1 MIQMSMLSKIHLLR
15 NIFMNARISI
25 LSFPQRWQNNQLTL
39 RVLVIPRNFNPLIPD
54 QVAPGTVP
62 WVDAVIK
69 LRARLITDGEKY
81 PSILE
86 ADESFPFIGIAM
98 PANIRPVFEDI
109 DQQYGG
115 IPATSVANRLSAPGI
130 NERARKYL
138 PESYRNSFNFTSVRT
153 PDAAIDDSYHCAIKD
168 KTPSIVGFISNYDLS
183 WGKVFAQC
191 LRQPALAERVGFVYE
206 ATFDVNPDFV
216 KDGSWIYIDLDDG
229 CSYKAAMDEAPVID
243 LIKGQKLVKRY
254 AAKLP
259 KLKKD
264 DDRALFAAVQFPVLI
279 KVPQGGDNLDEDIPV
294 QPFNFDELLIETEQ
308 YDDGFCKIVHANQP
322 VSSDL
327 LREKEDKEL
336 PVITDAGIRLAWD
349 DEQLLIWMNRQIKPD
364 ENLPTKQRTDAPTGV
379 LQYRV
384 DVRIHSKVDPNPN
397 PWMPLCK
404 VRNKVNLVIGGE
416 LIDAAANEKELG
428 VEVYPAKPDAT
439 PGTLFWL
446 PQYYTHWTGKSL
458 VLTDNDAINIFRK
471 EENTIAEKKAKKFD
485 NYEAAGMDDLKLLYG
500 TKYDFRVR
508 LADISGGGPTL
519 DEHRKYAA
527 PSPEGFCDF
536 RRTVQP
542 QTIRLTNE
550 LPLKDDVYFKDDT
563 LVMKRPL
570 LGYPSVV
577 FTGRYADP
585 VADLIADVNAVHAA
599 GIIDPTK
606 NREIGLPDPDVEEV
620 EVLVEVKALEMDML
634 LRYNTDSHESYAKLY
649 ITKRSF
655 PKDDFNGDC
664 TVPITFIDAP
674 VLNFTDSQDLG
685 TLGLVAGGDNIDLH
699 DDIVLPSSRD
709 VRITLR
715 PVVSNKPEYYA
726 KNSDLPRKGK
736 PVIFITRKHSKNETR
751 LFKALPEVEMIRG
764 IWLQPDTD
772 TYLKATLTEIFVE
785 NNSPVHTSSMMER
798 LADAIDKTIEV
809 EAKGLSLVGK
819 PGTRIQFG
827 ACRSIRHNM
836 APDSTSITFSTKSD
850 LLNHWVVP
858 ITLILNRDWTWDG
871 AKPVSFEFYR
881 QKKMVGAGLTEEERN
896 AIAWEDEQLV
906 GDIEMKQAINIQA
919 LYNPDRSQTYLC
931 FLDAV
936 EPKPA
941 TSAGFPEELMVQY
954 RIVPNFKS
962 EPDAENVE
970 TDDMPLLQLHLPI
983 TGKPSQ
989 VPKIVSAGIAQS
1001 KYVSDAAYAN
1011 TEPRRRF
1018 LWLEFDKPLQNK
1030 SDAYFIRMLAYSPD
1044 PLLSRWDFDML
1055 KAPEEATLSIN
1066 PEPIRIISPQHTDDK
1081 SGLNAMQELT
1091 AANIKDGKDPVHYLV
1106 PLPPGI
1112 HASSAELFGFLT
1124 YELRVGHKKGWST
1137 AQARFGSPLRTTGV
1151 QHPLPQLFCIV
1162 NRNEKHI
1169 MVTAPFAQTVFN
1181 GVDVTSKPP
1190 RTQLWALLYAQVKRA
1205 DDLEY
1210 RNILLDDQL
1219 FVRKR
1224 VAVDPATGKQITTI
1238 NTDAV
1243 QYAITG
1249 WKNKDVNMMLHQ
1261 YGLPITSSL
1270 SVLVVEMLP
1279 TYDKFTSPARGN
1291 NMDNFAANEFNNRGI
1306 VNLESGMEIQYFK
1319 TRVNYATVAA
1329 YEKQQQIENNL
1340 QNNMEEAFINQAQ
1353 KEEMIRP
1360 LTDQLGSERILRTS
1374 TLVAVPEIC
1383 CTE

>member
-1 MIQMSMLSKIHLLR
+1 
-15 NIFMNARISI
+15 MNARISI
-25 LSFPQRWQNNQLTL
+25 LSFPQRWKNNQLTL
-39 RVLVIPRNFNPLIPD
+39 RVLVIPRNFNPLIAD

-86 ADESFPFIGIAM
+86 IAEDFPLTDISM
-98 PANIRPVFEDI
+98 PANIRPIFEDI
-109 DQQYGG
+109 DAQYGG
-115 IPATSVANRLSAPGI
+115 IPATGI
-130 NERARKYL
+130 SNTLKPPTAGERARKYL
-138 PESYRNSFNFTSVRT
+138 PESYRNSFNFTRVRT

-168 KTPSIVGFISNYDLS
+168 KTPSVAGFESKYDLS

-216 KDGSWIYIDLDDG
+216 KEGSWIYVDLDDG
-229 CSYKAAMDEAPVID
+229 CSYKEVMDAAPPA
-243 LIKGQKLVKRY
+243 GQKLVKRY

-279 KVPQGGDNLDEDIPV
+279 KDSEAGDNLDEDIPL
-294 QPFNFDELLIETEQ
+294 QPSGFDELLIETEQ

-336 PVITDAGIRLAWD
+336 PVITDAGIRLGWD
-349 DEQLLIWMNRQIKPD
+349 DEQLLIWMNRQIKLD
-364 ENLPTKQRTDAPTGV
+364 DALPTKQRMDAPMGV

-384 DVRIHSKVDPNPN
+384 DVRLNSDVEPNPN

-404 VRNKVNLVIGGE
+404 VRNKADLVIGGE
-416 LIDAAANEKELG
+416 LIDDAGKEKELG

-446 PQYYTHWTGKSL
+446 PQYYSHWTGKSL
-458 VLTDNDAINIFRK
+458 VLTDNDAIEIFK
-471 EENTIAEKKAKKFD
+471 KQDNVIAEKKARKYD
-485 NYEAAGMDDLKLLYG
+485 QYEAAGLDDVELLYG

-519 DEHRKYAA
+519 DEHRKYGA

-542 QTIRLTNE
+542 QAVRLENI
-550 LPLKDDVYFKDDT
+550 LPLNDAEYFTDDT

-570 LGYPSVV
+570 LGYPSVL
-577 FTGRYADP
+577 FTGRYPNA
-585 VADLIADVNAVHAA
+585 VADLIADSSSILAEMQ
-599 GIIDPTK
+599 IDLTK
-606 NREIGLPDPDVEEV
+606 ARPIGLADPDVEWV
-620 EVLVEVKALEMDML
+620 EVLVEVKALEMDMQ
-634 LRYNTDSHESYAKLY
+634 LRHNPDSHESYAKLY
-649 ITKRSF
+649 ITQRPF

-664 TVPITFIDAP
+664 NIPVTYVDSP
-674 VLNFTDSQDLG
+674 VLVFTDSQDLG
-685 TLGLVAGGDNIDLH
+685 TLGLVAGGDNIDEH
-699 DDIVLPSSRD
+699 ADIILPTSRD
-709 VRITLR
+709 IRITLR
-715 PVVSNKPEYYA
+715 PIVVDKPEYYA
-726 KNSDLPRKGK
+726 QNSDLPRKGK
-736 PVIFITRKHSKNETR
+736 PLSFITRKAGKNEKK
-751 LFKALPEVEMIRG
+751 LFKELPEVDTIRG

-785 NNSPVHTSSMMER
+785 NNSPVHTSSMIER

-809 EAKGLSLVGK
+809 ESKGLSLVGK
-819 PGTRIQFG
+819 QGTRIQFG
-827 ACRSIRHNM
+827 ACRAIRHNM

-881 QKKMVGAGLTEEERN
+881 QKKFVGAGLTEEERN
-896 AIAWEDEQLV
+896 AIAWEDEEVV

-919 LYNPDRSQTYLC
+919 LSNADRSQTYLC

-936 EPKPA
+936 EPKPKDA
-941 TSAGFPEELMVQY
+941 AGFPEELMVKY
-954 RIVPNFKS
+954 RILPNFKS
-962 EPDAENVE
+962 LPAAVNVE
-970 TDDMPLLQLHLPI
+970 TDDMPVLQLHLPI
-983 TGKPSQ
+983 TGKPAQ

-1001 KYVSDAAYAN
+1001 KYVSDDVYSS

-1018 LWLEFDKPLQNK
+1018 LWLEFEEPLQNK
-1030 SDAYFIRMLAYSPD
+1030 NDAYFIRMLAYSPD
-1044 PLLSRWDFDML
+1044 PLLSRWEFEML
-1055 KAPEEATLSIN
+1055 KAPEEPTLPIN
-1066 PEPIRIISPQHTDDK
+1066 PEPIRLISPQHTDDK

-1091 AANIKDGKDPVHYLV
+1091 AADKKADKDPVHYLV
-1106 PLPPGI
+1106 PLPPGM

-1151 QHPLPQLFCIV
+1151 QHPLPQLFCII

-1181 GVDVTSKPP
+1181 GADVTSNPP

-1205 DDLEY
+1205 DDKAY

-1219 FVRKR
+1219 FVRQRKAFD
-1224 VAVDPATGKQITTI
+1224 VAGKPIIDI
-1238 NTDAV
+1238 NTDAI
-1243 QYAITG
+1243 QYGITG
-1249 WKNKDVNMMLHQ
+1249 WNNKDVQIMLQQ
-1261 YGLPITSSL
+1261 YGLPIDSSL
-1270 SVLVVEMLP
+1270 SVLVVELLP
-1279 TYDKFTSPARGN
+1279 TYDKFFGRPAAGDN
-1291 NMDNFAANEFNNRGI
+1291 NPMLYNRVANFDMFN
-1306 VNLESGMEIQYFK
+1306 LQQGMAVSHFK
-1319 TRVNYATVAA
+1319 SVVGEVNYAATDR
-1329 YEKQQQIENNL
+1329 QQKLERERQL
-1340 QNNMEEAFINQAQ
+1340 RMDDAFISQAE
-1353 KEEMIRP
+1353 KEESIRP
-1360 LTDQLGSERILRTS
+1360 LTEQLGSERIL
-1374 TLVAVPEIC
+1374 
-1383 CTE
+1383 

>member
-1 MIQMSMLSKIHLLR
+1 
-15 NIFMNARISI
+15 MNARISI
-25 LSFPQRWQNNQLTL
+25 LSFPQRWKNNQLTL
-39 RVLVIPRNFNPLIPD
+39 RVLVIPRNFNPLIAD

-69 LRARLITDGEKY
+69 LKARLITDGEKY

-86 ADESFPFIGIAM
+86 TAETFPLNGISM
-98 PANIRPVFEDI
+98 PANIRPIFEDI
-109 DQQYGG
+109 EAQYGS
-115 IPATSVANRLSAPGI
+115 IPATDRSNTDSSNSLRPPKAG
-130 NERARKYL
+130 ERARKYL
-138 PESYRNSFNFTSVRT
+138 PESYRSSFNFTTPRT
-153 PDAAIDDSYHCAIKD
+153 KDAAIDDSYHCAIKD
-168 KTPSIVGFISNYDLS
+168 KTPSVAGFESKYDLS

-216 KDGSWIYIDLDDG
+216 KEGSWIYVDLDDG
-229 CSYKAAMDEAPVID
+229 CSYKTVMDDAPPA
-243 LIKGQKLVKRY
+243 GQKLVKRY

-264 DDRALFAAVQFPVLI
+264 DDRALFAAIQFPVLI
-279 KVPQGGDNLDEDIPV
+279 KDPEPGDNLDEDIPL
-294 QPFNFDELLIETEQ
+294 QPSGFDELLIETEQ

-349 DEQLLIWMNRQIKPD
+349 DEQLLIWMNRQIKVD
-364 ENLPTKQRTDAPTGV
+364 ETLPTNQRTDAPMGV

-384 DVRIHSKVDPNPN
+384 DVRLSSDADPNPN
-397 PWMPLCK
+397 PWRPLCK
-404 VRNKVNLVIGGE
+404 VRNKANLVIGGE
-416 LIDAAANEKELG
+416 TIDAAGNEKELG

-446 PQYYTHWTGKSL
+446 PQYYTHWTGGSL
-458 VLTDNDAINIFRK
+458 ALTDNDAIEIFKK
-471 EENTIAEKKAKKFD
+471 ELNSIPEKQAKKFD
-485 NYEAAGMDDLKLLYG
+485 NYEAAGLGDVKLLYG

-508 LADISGGGPTL
+508 LADVSGGGPEV

-527 PSPEGFCDF
+527 PAPEAFCDF

-542 QTIRLTNE
+542 QTVRLQNI
-550 LPLKDDVYFKDDT
+550 LPLNDEVYFTDNT

-570 LGYPSVV
+570 LGYPSVL
-577 FTGRYADP
+577 FTGRYPNA
-585 VADLIADVNAVHAA
+585 VADLAADATAVHAA
-599 GIIDPTK
+599 GIIDHTK
-606 NREIGLPDPDVEEV
+606 NREVGLADPDVDWV
-620 EVLVEVKALEMDML
+620 EVLVEVKALEMDMQ
-634 LRYNTDSHESYAKLY
+634 LRYNPESHESYAKLY

-655 PKDDFNGDC
+655 PKDNLNGDC
-664 TVPITFIDAP
+664 TIPITFVDAP
-674 VLNFTDSQDLG
+674 VLSFTYSQDLG
-685 TLGLVAGGDNIDLH
+685 ALGLIAGGDKIDDH
-699 DDIVLPSSRD
+699 ADIVLPTSRD
-709 VRITLR
+709 IRITLR
-715 PVVSNKPEYYA
+715 PVLSDRLEYYPE
-726 KNSDLPRKGK
+726 KSDLQKIGK
-736 PVIFITRKHSKNETR
+736 PISFITRKAGKNEKQ
-751 LFKALPEVEMIRG
+751 LFKDLPEVDMIRG

-785 NNSPVHTSSMMER
+785 NNSPVHTSSMIER
-798 LADAIDKTIEV
+798 LAEAIDKTIGV
-809 EAKGLSLVGK
+809 ESKGLSLVGK
-819 PGTRIQFG
+819 QGTRIQFG
-827 ACRSIRHNM
+827 ACRAIRHNM

-858 ITLILNRDWTWDG
+858 ITLILNRDWTWD
-871 AKPVSFEFYR
+871 AARPVSFEFYR
-881 QKKMVGAGLTEEERN
+881 QKKFAGAGLSEEERN
-896 AIAWEDEQLV
+896 AIPWEEEELI

-936 EPKPA
+936 EPKPKDV
-941 TSAGFPEELMVQY
+941 TGFPEEMMVKY
-954 RIVPNFKS
+954 RIAPNFKS
-962 EPDAENVE
+962 LPDVGEVVE
-970 TDDMPLLQLHLPI
+970 TDEMLLLQLHLPI
-983 TGKPSQ
+983 TGKPAQ

-1001 KYVSDAAYAN
+1001 KYVSDDIYSS

-1018 LWLEFDKPLQNK
+1018 LWLEFEEPLQNK
-1030 SDAYFIRMLAYSPD
+1030 NDAYFIRMLAYSPD
-1044 PLLSRWDFDML
+1044 PLLSRWEFEML
-1055 KAPEEATLSIN
+1055 KAPEEPTLSIN

-1091 AANIKDGKDPVHYLV
+1091 AADKKEGKSPVHYLV
-1106 PLPPGI
+1106 PLPAGM

-1151 QHPLPQLFCIV
+1151 QHPLPQLFCII

-1181 GVDVTSKPP
+1181 GADVTSNPP

-1205 DDLEY
+1205 DDKAY

-1219 FVRKR
+1219 FVRQRKTFDD
-1224 VAVDPATGKQITTI
+1224 AGKPVIDI
-1238 NTDAV
+1238 NTDAI
-1243 QYAITG
+1243 QYGITG
-1249 WKNKDVNMMLHQ
+1249 WKNKEVQIILQN
-1261 YGLPITSSL
+1261 YGLPLDSSL

-1279 TYDKFTSPARGN
+1279 TYDKFFGRPSAN
-1291 NMDNFAANEFNNRGI
+1291 NNNNNQMLSNRVANFDLL
-1306 VNLESGMEIQYFK
+1306 NLQQGMAVSHFK
-1319 TRVNYATVAA
+1319 SVVGEVNYSATDR
-1329 YEKQQQIENNL
+1329 QQKLERERQL
-1340 QNNMEEAFINQAQ
+1340 RMEDAFISQAE
-1353 KEEMIRP
+1353 KEESIRP
-1360 LTDQLGSERILRTS
+1360 LTEQLGSERILRTS
-1374 TLVAVPEIC
+1374 TLVPVPDIC
-1383 CTE
+1383 CINC